1 MQIPIIKPK
10 KAPPL
15 TIEEINEIKQH
26 SSYEK
31 SYLKTF
37 NKYKKKVEHRI
48 YFKTSFW
55 WDIFIIALA
64 ALANTITTDY
74 FILATGDTGL
84 FPGGTATIA
93 RFLSIVL
100 NKHITSIST
109 SSSFFIFLF
118 IVNLPFFVFGFI
130 KVGIKFTLTSL
141 LYILLSIG
149 WNQIITRL
157 PIINPNEWSLIINYK
172 LISSLPTEW
181 SSKLWLFVFSI
192 FGGFFLG
199 ITYSLTYRVGS
210 STAGTDFISAYVSK
224 KYNKQIGSINMK
236 INFTLLLIFVI
247 LNTVIMPIYKIDSTA
262 KLSVLNTLTDEQF
275 TDIYNKA
282 KDSGK
287 FILDF
292 NSHHHF
298 YLPSNWSVSDQQIWT
313 RQQIAQIIA
322 SNTNFTNYDNLTTII
337 KLKFVF
343 GPSLFASFICFV
355 IQGVVIDRIYP
366 KNKLFTVLIST
377 TKPREV
383 KNYLF
388 ESGYRNNIH
397 FLENQTAKKENG
409 YIAQSVIM
417 IHIGLMD
424 WKPLQA
430 GANNIDPDMMI
441 SFIRTKQVKG
451 PWSYSLDTQKRELSL
466 YKKVITD
473 RRLMA
478 RIEKESIL
486 LTKQKITNDK
496 KLKSKS
502 KTF

>member
-26 SSYEK
+26 PTYEK
-31 SYLKTF
+31 SYIKIF
-37 NKYKKKVEHRI
+37 NKHKKKVEHRT
-48 YFKTSFW
+48 YFKSSFW
-55 WDIFIIALA
+55 WDIFIVAMA

-100 NKHITSIST
+100 NKEVIGLSS

-118 IVNLPFFVFGFI
+118 VVNLPFFIFGFI
-130 KVGIKFTLTSL
+130 KVGTKFTLTSL

-157 PIINPNEWSLIINYK
+157 PVINPSEWSLIINYK
-172 LISSLPTEW
+172 IISSLPSEW

-199 ITYSLTYRVGS
+199 LTYSLTYRVGS

-224 KYNKQIGSINMK
+224 KYSKQIGSINMK
-236 INFTLLLIFVI
+236 INFILLVVFVI
-247 LNTVIMPIYKIDSTA
+247 LNTVIMPINKIDATE
-262 KLSVLNTLTDEQF
+262 KLSVLSTLSNEQF
-275 TDIYNKA
+275 TEIYNKA
-282 KDSGK
+282 INSKQ
-287 FILDF
+287 FITEL

-298 YLPSNWSVSDQQIWT
+298 YLPTNWNVTDNTIWT
-313 RQQIAQIIA
+313 RDQIAQIIA
-322 SNTNFTNYDNLTTII
+322 SNSKFTNYGNLITII

-343 GPSLFASFICFV
+343 GPSLFASFICFI
-355 IQGVVIDRIYP
+355 IQGVVIDRVYP
-366 KNKLFTVLIST
+366 KNRLFTVLIST
-377 TKPREV
+377 TKPKEL

-388 ESGYRNNIH
+388 DAGYRNNIH
-397 FLENQTAKKENG
+397 FLENQTVKKENG

-473 RRLMA
+473 RRMMA
-478 RIEKESIL
+478 KIEKEAIM

-496 KLKSKS
+496 KLKTKN
-502 KTF
+502 

>member
-26 SSYEK
+26 PTYEK
-31 SYLKTF
+31 SYIKIF
-37 NKYKKKVEHRI
+37 NKHKKKVEHRT
-48 YFKTSFW
+48 YFKSSFW
-55 WDIFIIALA
+55 WDIFIVAMA

-100 NKHITSIST
+100 NKEVIGLSS

-118 IVNLPFFVFGFI
+118 VVNLPFFIFGFI
-130 KVGIKFTLTSL
+130 KVGTKFTLTSL

-157 PIINPNEWSLIINYK
+157 PVINPSEWSLIINYK
-172 LISSLPTEW
+172 IISSLPSEW

-199 ITYSLTYRVGS
+199 LTYSLTYRVGS

-224 KYNKQIGSINMK
+224 KYSKQIGSINMK
-236 INFTLLLIFVI
+236 INFILLVVFVI
-247 LNTVIMPIYKIDSTA
+247 LNAVIMPINKIDATE
-262 KLSVLNTLTDEQF
+262 KLSVLSTLSNEQF
-275 TDIYNKA
+275 TEIYNKA
-282 KDSGK
+282 INSKQ
-287 FILDF
+287 FITEL

-298 YLPSNWSVSDQQIWT
+298 YLPTNWNVTDNTIWT
-313 RQQIAQIIA
+313 RDQIAQIIA
-322 SNTNFTNYDNLTTII
+322 SNSKFTDYGNLITII

-343 GPSLFASFICFV
+343 GPSLFASFICFI
-355 IQGVVIDRIYP
+355 IQGVVIDRVYP

-377 TKPREV
+377 TKPKEL

-388 ESGYRNNIH
+388 DAGYRNNIH
-397 FLENQTAKKENG
+397 FLENQTVKKENG

-473 RRLMA
+473 RRMMA
-478 RIEKESIL
+478 KIEKEAIM

-496 KLKSKS
+496 KLKTKN
-502 KTF
+502 

>member
-26 SSYEK
+26 PTYEK
-31 SYLKTF
+31 SYIKIF
-37 NKYKKKVEHRI
+37 NKHKKKVEHRT
-48 YFKTSFW
+48 YFKSSFW
-55 WDIFIIALA
+55 WDIFIVAMA

-100 NKHITSIST
+100 NKEVIDLSS

-118 IVNLPFFVFGFI
+118 VVNLPFFIFGFI
-130 KVGIKFTLTSL
+130 KVGTKFTLTSL

-157 PIINPNEWSLIINYK
+157 PVINPSEWSLIINYK
-172 LISSLPTEW
+172 IISSLPSEW

-199 ITYSLTYRVGS
+199 LTYSLTYRVGS

-224 KYNKQIGSINMK
+224 KYSKQIGSINMK
-236 INFTLLLIFVI
+236 INFILLVVFVI
-247 LNTVIMPIYKIDSTA
+247 LNTVIMPINKIDATE
-262 KLSVLNTLTDEQF
+262 KLSVLSTLSNEQF
-275 TDIYNKA
+275 TEIYNKA
-282 KDSGK
+282 INSKQ
-287 FILDF
+287 FITEL

-298 YLPSNWSVSDQQIWT
+298 YLPTNWNVTDNTIWT
-313 RQQIAQIIA
+313 RDQIAQIIA
-322 SNTNFTNYDNLTTII
+322 SNSKFTDYGNLITII

-343 GPSLFASFICFV
+343 GPSLFASFICFI
-355 IQGVVIDRIYP
+355 IQGVVIDRVYP
-366 KNKLFTVLIST
+366 KNRLFTVLIST
-377 TKPREV
+377 TKPKEL

-388 ESGYRNNIH
+388 DAGYRNNIH
-397 FLENQTAKKENG
+397 FLENQTVKKENG

-473 RRLMA
+473 RRMMA
-478 RIEKESIL
+478 KIEKEAIM

-496 KLKSKS
+496 KLKTKN
-502 KTF
+502 

>member
-1 MQIPIIKPK
+1 M
-10 KAPPL
+10 
-15 TIEEINEIKQH
+15 
-26 SSYEK
+26 
-31 SYLKTF
+31 
-37 NKYKKKVEHRI
+37 
-48 YFKTSFW
+48 
-55 WDIFIIALA
+55 A

-100 NKHITSIST
+100 NKEVIGLSS

-118 IVNLPFFVFGFI
+118 VVNLPFFIFGFI
-130 KVGIKFTLTSL
+130 KVGTKFTLTSL

-157 PIINPNEWSLIINYK
+157 PVINPSEWSLIINYK
-172 LISSLPTEW
+172 IISSLPSEW

-199 ITYSLTYRVGS
+199 LTYSLTYRVGS

-224 KYNKQIGSINMK
+224 KYSKQIGSINMK
-236 INFTLLLIFVI
+236 INFILLVVFVI
-247 LNTVIMPIYKIDSTA
+247 LNTVIMPINKIDATE
-262 KLSVLNTLTDEQF
+262 KLSVLSTLSNEQF
-275 TDIYNKA
+275 TEIYNKA
-282 KDSGK
+282 INSKQ
-287 FILDF
+287 FITEL

-298 YLPSNWSVSDQQIWT
+298 YLPTNWNVTDNTIWT
-313 RQQIAQIIA
+313 RDQIAQIIA
-322 SNTNFTNYDNLTTII
+322 SNSKFTDYGNLITII

-343 GPSLFASFICFV
+343 GPSLFASFICFI
-355 IQGVVIDRIYP
+355 IQGVVIDRVYP
-366 KNKLFTVLIST
+366 KNRLFTVLIST
-377 TKPREV
+377 TKPKEL

-388 ESGYRNNIH
+388 DAGYRNNIH
-397 FLENQTAKKENG
+397 FLENQTVKKENG

-473 RRLMA
+473 RRMMA
-478 RIEKESIL
+478 KIEKEAIM

-496 KLKSKS
+496 KLKTKN
-502 KTF
+502 

>member
-1 MQIPIIKPK
+1 MQLPIIKPK
-10 KAPPL
+10 KNNNL
-15 TIEEINEIKQH
+15 TDEEINNLKQH
-26 SSYEK
+26 PSYEK
-31 SYLKTF
+31 SYIKIF
-37 NKYKKKVEHRI
+37 NKHKKKVEHRT
-48 YFKTSFW
+48 YFKSSFW

-64 ALANTITTDY
+64 ALANTITMDY

-100 NKHITSIST
+100 NKSIKLSS

-118 IVNLPFFVFGFI
+118 LVNLPFFIFGFI

-141 LYILLSIG
+141 LYILLSIS
-149 WNQIITRL
+149 WNQIIIRL
-157 PIINPNEWSLIINYK
+157 PVINPDQWSLIINYK
-172 LISSLPTEW
+172 LISSLPSEW

-192 FGGFFLG
+192 FGGLFLG
-199 ITYSLTYRVGS
+199 LTYSLTYKVGS
-210 STAGTDFISAYVSK
+210 STAGTDFISAHVSK

-236 INFTLLLIFVI
+236 INFTLLIIFVI
-247 LNTVIMPIYKIDSTA
+247 LNTAIMPIYKIDSTA
-262 KLSVLNTLTDEQF
+262 KLSVLNTLSDAQF
-275 TDIYNKA
+275 TEIYNKA
-282 KDSGK
+282 KESGK
-287 FILDF
+287 FISDV

-298 YLPSNWSVSDQQIWT
+298 YLPTNWSVNDQKIWT
-313 RQQIAQIIA
+313 RQQIAQTIA
-322 SNTNFTNYDNLTTII
+322 SNADFIGYDNLTTII
-337 KLKFVF
+337 KLKFIF

-355 IQGVVIDRIYP
+355 IQGVVIDRVYP
-366 KNKLFTVLIST
+366 KNRLFTVLIST

-430 GANNIDPDMMI
+430 GAYNIDQDMMI
-441 SFIRTKQVKG
+441 SFIRTKKVQG

-473 RRLMA
+473 RKMMSK
-478 RIEKESIL
+478 IEKESVL
-486 LTKQKITNDK
+486 MTKQKITNDK
-496 KLKSKS
+496 KIKTKS
-502 KTF
+502 KTI

>member
-15 TIEEINEIKQH
+15 TIKEINEIKQH
-26 SSYEK
+26 PTYEK
-31 SYLKTF
+31 SYIKIF
-37 NKYKKKVEHRI
+37 NKHKKKVEHRT
-48 YFKTSFW
+48 YFKSSFW
-55 WDIFIIALA
+55 WDIFIVAMA

-100 NKHITSIST
+100 NKEVIGLSS

-118 IVNLPFFVFGFI
+118 VVNLPFFIFGFI
-130 KVGIKFTLTSL
+130 KVGTKFTLTSL

-157 PIINPNEWSLIINYK
+157 PVINPSEWSLIINYK
-172 LISSLPTEW
+172 IISSLPSEW

-199 ITYSLTYRVGS
+199 LTYSLTYRVGS

-224 KYNKQIGSINMK
+224 KYSKQIGSINMK
-236 INFTLLLIFVI
+236 INFILLVVFVI
-247 LNTVIMPIYKIDSTA
+247 LNTVIMPINKIDATE
-262 KLSVLNTLTDEQF
+262 KLSVLSTLSNEQF
-275 TDIYNKA
+275 TEIYNKA
-282 KDSGK
+282 INSKQ
-287 FILDF
+287 FITEL

-298 YLPSNWSVSDQQIWT
+298 YLPTNWNVTDNTIWT
-313 RQQIAQIIA
+313 RDQIAQIIA
-322 SNTNFTNYDNLTTII
+322 SNSKFTDYGNLITII

-343 GPSLFASFICFV
+343 GPSLFASFICFI
-355 IQGVVIDRIYP
+355 IQGVVIDRVYP
-366 KNKLFTVLIST
+366 KNRLFTVLIST
-377 TKPREV
+377 TKPKEL

-388 ESGYRNNIH
+388 DAGYRNNIH
-397 FLENQTAKKENG
+397 FLENQTVKKENG

-473 RRLMA
+473 RRMMA
-478 RIEKESIL
+478 KIEKEAIM

-496 KLKSKS
+496 KLKTKN
-502 KTF
+502 

>member
-10 KAPPL
+10 KGPPL
-15 TIEEINEIKQH
+15 TIEEISEIKQH

-100 NKHITSIST
+100 DKHITSIST

-149 WNQIITRL
+149 WDQIITRL
-157 PIINPNEWSLIINYK
+157 PIINPNEWSLIINYE

-199 ITYSLTYRVGS
+199 TTYSLTYRVGS
-210 STAGTDFISAYVSK
+210 STAGTDFISSYVSK

-236 INFTLLLIFVI
+236 INFTLLLF
-247 LNTVIMPIYKIDSTA
+247 L
-262 KLSVLNTLTDEQF
+262 
-275 TDIYNKA
+275 
-282 KDSGK
+282 
-287 FILDF
+287 
-292 NSHHHF
+292 
-298 YLPSNWSVSDQQIWT
+298 
-313 RQQIAQIIA
+313 
-322 SNTNFTNYDNLTTII
+322 
-337 KLKFVF
+337 
-343 GPSLFASFICFV
+343 LF
-355 IQGVVIDRIYP
+355 
-366 KNKLFTVLIST
+366 
-377 TKPREV
+377 
-383 KNYLF
+383 
-388 ESGYRNNIH
+388 
-397 FLENQTAKKENG
+397 
-409 YIAQSVIM
+409 
-417 IHIGLMD
+417 
-424 WKPLQA
+424 
-430 GANNIDPDMMI
+430 
-441 SFIRTKQVKG
+441 
-451 PWSYSLDTQKRELSL
+451 
-466 YKKVITD
+466 
-473 RRLMA
+473 
-478 RIEKESIL
+478 
-486 LTKQKITNDK
+486 
-496 KLKSKS
+496 
-502 KTF
+502 

>member
-26 SSYEK
+26 PTYEK
-31 SYLKTF
+31 SYIKIF
-37 NKYKKKVEHRI
+37 NKHKKKVEHRT
-48 YFKTSFW
+48 YFKSSFW
-55 WDIFIIALA
+55 WDIFIVAMA

-100 NKHITSIST
+100 NKEVIGLSS

-118 IVNLPFFVFGFI
+118 VVNLPFFIFGFI
-130 KVGIKFTLTSL
+130 KVGTKFTLTSL

-157 PIINPNEWSLIINYK
+157 PVINPSEWSLIINYK
-172 LISSLPTEW
+172 IISSLPSEW

-199 ITYSLTYRVGS
+199 LTYSLTYRVGS

-224 KYNKQIGSINMK
+224 KYSKQIGSINMK
-236 INFTLLLIFVI
+236 INFILLVVFVI
-247 LNTVIMPIYKIDSTA
+247 LNTVIMPINKIDATE
-262 KLSVLNTLTDEQF
+262 KLSVLSTLSNEQF
-275 TDIYNKA
+275 TEIYNKA
-282 KDSGK
+282 INSKQ
-287 FILDF
+287 FITEL

-298 YLPSNWSVSDQQIWT
+298 YLPTNWNVTDNTIWT
-313 RQQIAQIIA
+313 RDQIAQIIA
-322 SNTNFTNYDNLTTII
+322 SNSKFTDYGNLITII

-343 GPSLFASFICFV
+343 GPSLFASFICFI
-355 IQGVVIDRIYP
+355 IQGVVIDRVYP
-366 KNKLFTVLIST
+366 KNRLFTVLIST
-377 TKPREV
+377 TKPKEL

-388 ESGYRNNIH
+388 DAGYRNNIH
-397 FLENQTAKKENG
+397 FLENQTVKKENG

-473 RRLMA
+473 RRMMA
-478 RIEKESIL
+478 KIEKEAIM

-496 KLKSKS
+496 KLKTKN
-502 KTF
+502 